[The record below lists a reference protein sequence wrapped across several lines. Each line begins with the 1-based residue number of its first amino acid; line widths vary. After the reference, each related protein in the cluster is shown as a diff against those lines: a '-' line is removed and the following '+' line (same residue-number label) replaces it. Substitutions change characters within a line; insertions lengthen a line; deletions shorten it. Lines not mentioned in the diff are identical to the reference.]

1 MTDLPPSSGS
11 SSSAPPARPSVP
23 LVAPVGPDGTAAS
36 ARGEPAEALRE
47 LSRDRDHLFLLH
59 EALVDAEQQTTLE
72 ARLDVIVNAIRKIGF
87 GRVAITL
94 RNENLDQTKLV
105 CIGLTPEDAR
115 ELRDRPAPGVVW
127 KRRLASLERFRVS
140 QSFYLDASDEWIAR
154 EFHGG
159 LSSRLEPSVDPQW
172 NPRDALLVPL
182 KGSDGRII
190 ATLVLDDPTDRHRP
204 TLARVRTVE
213 LFGQQVAYMIEQ
225 AELVEIARRRAD
237 RLARLHEVGVMLA
250 RSLNEDDIVHERA
263 RQIGRVVPC
272 DGIVIA
278 APDVEENFVT
288 TLFRSVRGIRRARN
302 PAPLGHG
309 P

>member
-1 MTDLPPSSGS
+1 MTDIPPSSGS

-105 CIGLTPEDAR
+105 CVGLTPEDAR
-115 ELRDRPAPGVVW
+115 ELRDRPASGLVW

-140 QSFYLDASDEWIAR
+140 QSFYLDAGDEWIAR

-159 LSSRLEPSVDPQW
+159 LASRLEPSVDPQW

-182 KGSDGRII
+182 KGSDGRIG
-190 ATLVLDDPTDRHRP
+190 
-204 TLARVRTVE
+204 ARRA
-213 LFGQQVAYMIEQ
+213 GGG
-225 AELVEIARRRAD
+225 IARAV
-237 RLARLHEVGVMLA
+237 A
-250 RSLNEDDIVHERA
+250 
-263 RQIGRVVPC
+263 
-272 DGIVIA
+272 
-278 APDVEENFVT
+278 
-288 TLFRSVRGIRRARN
+288 
-302 PAPLGHG
+302 
-309 P
+309 